1 MLAVAVFTSDS
12 SVKLRKEFVAFTK
25 TLQQTLAEFIFPSC
39 IHTLGGDSQ
48 TLKNSMKSL
57 CDWVNLFLEAY
68 KFPTAQ
74 LNGNSL
80 YTVSR
85 DSPVA
90 TAKQTRGYEDFPE
103 KRNCM
108 CYTDE
113 QIRHAGCPKAEP
125 ETLEGNM
132 TKKIPRCLESP
143 ELPEVPEEANVNTDD
158 SFVILR
164 DLSFH
169 CRSP

>member
-1 MLAVAVFTSDS
+1 MAVFTSDS
-12 SVKLRKEFVAFTK
+12 TVKLRKEFVAFTK
-25 TLQQTLAEFIFPSC
+25 RLQQTLAEFIFPSC
-39 IHTLGGDSQ
+39 VHTLAGDFQ

-57 CDWVNLFLEAY
+57 FDWVNLFLEAY
-68 KFPTAQ
+68 KFHTAQ

-85 DSPVA
+85 NSPVA
-90 TAKQTRGYEDFPE
+90 TAKQTCGYEVFPE
-103 KRNCM
+103 KWNCI

-113 QIRHAGCPKAEP
+113 QIRQAGCPKAEP

-143 ELPEVPEEANVNTDD
+143 ELPAVPEEANVNIDN
-158 SFVILR
+158 SCVILR
-164 DLSFH
+164 DLSFP
-169 CRSP
+169 CWSP